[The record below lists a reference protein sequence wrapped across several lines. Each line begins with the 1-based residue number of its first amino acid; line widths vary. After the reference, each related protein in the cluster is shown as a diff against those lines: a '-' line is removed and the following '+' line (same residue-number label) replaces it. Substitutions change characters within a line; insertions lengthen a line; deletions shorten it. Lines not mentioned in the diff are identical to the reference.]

1 MKRFTKQFSLIIALA
16 MLVTVG
22 GVYAQWS
29 YTTASAVNDSSEKL
43 SVAMQDYLSSDES
56 AEGTITVL
64 HNSIRIAVEDS
75 KDANGAVVGDNGRNA
90 AGDNKAELAVSGQ
103 IIYKFTPYNNTTLD
117 QIKALPGDLNFSLAI
132 TNGTY
137 PANNGSNIFRSTATS
152 GNLSAIT
159 GSYDD
164 GGADTEWYYL
174 DETTNSSI
182 GDGYTADDKADI
194 DYWNNILDPS
204 KALTANAAGS
214 YIFVVEATDL
224 KATTGLDLTSAFEL
238 DTLDKYHDFEAVL
251 ETCSF
256 VFKISDPRV

>member
-16 MLVTVG
+16 MLITVG

-43 SVAMQDYLSSDES
+43 SVAMQDYLSSDKS

-75 KDANGAVVGDNGRNA
+75 QDANGIVGNNGRDA

-117 QIKALPGDLNFSLAI
+117 QIKALPGGLEFSLTI

-137 PANNGSNIFRSTATS
+137 PATTGSNIFEASTTT
-152 GNLSAIT
+152 GTLSAIT

-164 GGADTEWYYL
+164 GGQDTEWYL
-174 DETTNSSI
+174 LGSSFNDGFTA
-182 GDGYTADDKADI
+182 GDKSDI
-194 DYWNNILDPS
+194 DYWNSLLDPS
-204 KALTANAAGS
+204 KALTVNAVGS
-214 YIFVVEATDL
+214 YIFVVEAADL
-224 KATTGLDLTSAFEL
+224 QGATGLDLASEFVL
-238 DTLDKYHDFEAVL
+238 DTLDEYHDFEAVL

-256 VFKISDPRV
+256 VFKIFDPRD